1 MLLDIEEQEQII
13 WAKELDDYVRQ
24 VYFILDGLYV
34 LAVTSGGKAY
44 AFSRAGNNRLFSRQL
59 HEGAVIS
66 SAVSQQHH
74 ALATGGEDGRFV
86 LSDLHSGDILYAFN
100 ATGKWI
106 EHVACSPDGKFFAF
120 SCATKVMIVTADG
133 QLYDTIQ
140 QSKNTISA
148 LAWHEDGN
156 TLAIGFFGGVYLYSV
171 DTMELYQFLPWKN
184 AVVSLSISPDKR
196 FVCSG
201 TQDYQ
206 VHIWP
211 LPYHPEGDLAMSG
224 FPNKVKHLHWH
235 HEGST
240 LATNSGKMV
249 VVWDF
254 SGIGPANK
262 EPDMLKGHFLNVTAL
277 AFQHHNDLLVSGDE
291 GGLLFFFCPKIS
303 SHSDYIVNIQDAI
316 TTLCWSPDDRFVL
329 VGTAGGGL
337 FMIDN
342 PIETE

>member
-1 MLLDIEEQEQII
+1 MLLDTDDQDQII

-24 VYFILDGLYV
+24 VYFILDGLFV

-44 AFSRAGNNRLFSRQL
+44 AFSKAGNSRLFSRQI
-59 HEGAVIS
+59 HNGAIVG
-66 SAVSQQHH
+66 SAVSQQYK

-86 LSDLHSGDILYAFN
+86 LSDLQSGAIKYEFYAE
-100 ATGKWI
+100 GKWV
-106 EHVACSPDGKFFAF
+106 EHVACSPDGKLIAF
-120 SCATKVMIVTADG
+120 SYGSNVKIISIDG
-133 QLYDTIQ
+133 QVYDTILL
-140 QSKNTISA
+140 SKNTVSA
-148 LAWHEDGN
+148 LAWHLDGN
-156 TLAIGFFGGVYLYSV
+156 TLAIGLFGGVHLYSV
-171 DTMELYQFLPWKN
+171 DAKGLNQFLPWKN
-184 AVVSLSISPDKR
+184 AVVSLTISPDKR

-201 TQDYQ
+201 TQDCQ

-211 LPYHPEGDLAMSG
+211 LPYHPDDGLAMSG

-235 HEGST
+235 HEGSA

-254 SGIGPANK
+254 SGIGPGGK
-262 EPDMLKGHFLNVTAL
+262 EPDMLKGHFLNITAL

-303 SHSDYIVNIQDAI
+303 SHSDYIVNVQDAVSS
-316 TTLCWSPDDRFVL
+316 LCWSPDDRFVL